1 MRRARCPCAALQ
13 PPAAKLRAVGR
24 QNERGLKDA
33 RIPWGHLV
41 LGAKYGER
49 RPKYGRAMGGFLLE
63 LAPRR
68 VQRQARPLAAPW
80 PLRRAQ
86 VMDSVTSNRLKRRNR
101 CQPEGQQRGGC
112 VVPPVPPPVPLR
124 PYFLPGGFKPL
135 PASSP
140 PFYRLFLAL
149 EIPPG
154 LSQRAYPCLLPCWRP
169 SSSHHLPTA
178 VPVCLSTVLRSSR
191 SIMTRAALY

>member
-112 VVPPVPPPVPLR
+112 VVPPVPPAVPLR
-124 PYFLPGGFKPL
+124 PYFLSGDLSHSPRPL
-135 PASSP
+135 LHSTACFSHLRVHLDSKNAHTRASYPA
-140 PFYRLFLAL
+140 
-149 EIPPG
+149 G
-154 LSQRAYPCLLPCWRP
+154 RP
-169 SSSHHLPTA
+169 SSSNHLPTYG
-178 VPVCLSTVLRSSR
+178 SSLLDHG
-191 SIMTRAALY
+191 SALQP